1 MLADHSVDSAESPL
15 LTEYVDRIYA
25 YEMDADWRESK
36 YMRENEWEFFFQNT
50 EKRDHGQKTDNDVHT
65 DDLHEQRYDAHLE
78 TKRAEKCKKKFQMS
92 CRSGG

>member
-1 MLADHSVDSAESPL
+1 
-15 LTEYVDRIYA
+15 
-25 YEMDADWRESK
+25 
-36 YMRENEWEFFFQNT
+36 MRKKFQNT

-78 TKRAEKCKKKFQMS
+78 TKRAEKCKMKFQMS